1 MTYTMERVISREG
14 TGFACR
20 YAYLSVGRDGD
31 VYLVSTEIAE
41 RGPTMYLLRTNLDG
55 TTRKGFQHLLF
66 TDVILGSKDGSE
78 GFTYATGN
86 AGGYVALGNYGTPTE
101 VWMYGPD
108 LAPDPIA
115 RVTGEFAGGGGGYR
129 VEAGAVSGRFYALAQ
144 YGVGDGVDTPVTPH
158 AQIEVIG
165 APPTEQLTGLTA
177 VPLPFGHDATTLV
190 LDFRV
195 RETGTADAPAPVFYV
210 LYKVVLDPTHHIN
223 HLAKVDSGGTVLWD
237 RVDDPSTGGVLN
249 SIMRQTIG
257 ENTAAPGHGGVSGGF
272 DIADTGHVYLLA
284 PTGAAV
290 YRIPDD
296 GTTPATALP
305 LPSGAP
311 SAADAPYK
319 ELRIVGGQALLQR
332 FQDREL
338 YGVFA
343 LPDPASSGSIAF
355 ERSVLCRHDVV
366 SAGFGAEQDI
376 GAAWTAGESVT
387 ATLTVNRF
395 GPGVDVALPAP
406 SWKAWVRSVG
416 AQDHRELAVSQTDA
430 TTFQIAVPADLSGLM
445 QLTLAPHT
453 GPWRTGLVDE
463 FRLRRVIEVRPPGV
477 TGSVSISTETYYHGA
492 FTGLPPSP
500 DPRPFNRLRYAVGEP
515 IIVNVSVR
523 PAPSAA
529 RDLVLRLDDVSGAS
543 PVTVAQSTLTVPTTG
558 SVTVTVPASV
568 SALLRTGS
576 YLLTTTAADLTV
588 AAQPIELGSGRPPS
602 GFRRVWFGDLQG
614 TYPANAG
621 VFVGPA
627 GADYLDAADTAAAH
641 LERARRLGWT
651 LVVDR
656 LPDQQGGLALLDPT
670 DPSYDRDPSG
680 TAVATTANRLVTD
693 SHAVDPAKI
702 WALPAM
708 LDIICGYGAQGVGV
722 RSVLLTND
730 TSLPLPEYNATM
742 LGTQDPLSTR
752 FQNLAWTNRIL
763 SGYPAFEGW
772 HWAANWWNQE
782 LGPTGLPAPGK
793 YPSSLDSAIPAYNT
807 ALLQTRADGQWRQI
821 LAIWFAHAVQHVP
834 SAARTL
840 RKELLAA
847 ADAGYGRADLVA
859 AHSGPPTQAFFY
871 PPESFAEADEV
882 DLQSQQEQ
890 YPLMLGSAFWTDFCR
905 RPGKALVLH
914 EESYNDSG
922 TGDQVLGQAFEALL
936 RGAGSSGHAAAGN
949 ASLYTQMIPWARQY
963 DQLPDPRYLGT
974 GLPGMFRV
982 LSEVLHEYGE
992 WVCAFGSA
1000 DPVAI
1005 LLSRRQFAV
1014 QRWHSSLPGHTGRVF
1029 EAYLSLLYA
1038 HIPASL
1044 VFVEDLGTP
1053 GVRPITDYAAVLL
1066 VNERVELDPKVRA
1079 ALAAAQQ
1086 AGVKVFHDGTSPGDT
1101 GFPEDGDGCLDTV
1114 VAGLGST
1121 SLGLSFGKS
1130 YTLWPGTVDNA
1141 FAQLT
1146 DDSAIFNLD
1155 NVLVDQPIS
1164 WTGIAMANVSALRSA
1179 LAGVIGTTHATAS
1192 DPQVLT
1198 SERTAGAA
1206 RLVLAVNNSIF
1217 STDAS
1222 TFGVDNA
1229 IFRRADTLHSVR
1241 APLPARVTLPALAAG
1256 AVVYDVFGGTQLLPD
1271 ADGTV
1276 PIDLRH
1282 WPAAILAVLPSPI
1295 TGVSV
1300 SAGPVLSSG
1309 GSGPAQI
1316 DWAVSVVGG
1325 SGAGGTVP
1333 LPVRVRVL
1341 DASLDVLWERTV
1353 QAPTNGVFTVPVNAR
1368 GKITVEAVEL
1378 ITGQAGTAD
1387 GGITVGS
1394 GGAPMD
1400 LLTGPG
1406 GGGASAAAATSSL
1419 LGTTITSAAIATTV
1433 APAPLFT
1440 SGDSAA
1446 TDTAAI
1452 ATTAAPAPHSTPGA
1466 DWQPAAQRLGA
1477 HLSGIA
1483 LTADGASAVL
1493 SAANWD
1499 GNLFAIDLATGAQRW
1514 QTRVGHQFSYLP
1526 RTLPQG
1532 VAVVGADLTAPAEF
1546 GLHLVDP
1553 GSGAVRRR
1561 FDLYGTTPRWFDR
1574 TSTGLTDG
1582 RPPAFAAAPD
1592 GSWIAS
1598 AGNLGLAVW
1607 NADGT
1612 PRWSQAWWLRD
1623 PHTAHPGRAAT
1634 ALLAALDAKTLLVVD
1649 NLLASAYNVAPG
1661 STAPAAPLYQLDLS
1675 TTLTTGNGKAT
1686 GVAVSPDGTGFAVAV
1701 SNDDGRVLILDTAT
1715 LELRAVLTTRADELA
1730 WLPDGSGLIT
1740 VYDTRV
1746 CRYRHDPATG
1756 WALDRCYPAR
1766 DVAHHL
1772 DVAADGRVAFGDEQ
1786 GNLTVLD
1793 PTLTPVFTADL
1804 GGLPVPRWLPDGDLL
1819 VGTWLG
1825 RLERLTGP
1833 GYQAAWSTTV
1843 RSNAPDMRR
1852 EFLAAPTAPVTA
1864 VTDPGNA
1871 VAPLTGPNLYP
1882 ANTAVAL
1889 DPSIPGMG
1897 SVPTPAAPNPV
1908 PAGYQPAPMP
1918 RPYLRDS
1925 VVEDTAA
1932 SASNTPPYGLLFTFP
1947 APVTFNAISLWDDP
1961 AHPEAWLRDTRLD
1974 IRTSP
1979 AEPWQ
1984 PVTRL
1989 VSDQPSRS
1997 HLVTDPARPGQPVTA
2012 TQLRLVLPPG
2022 IAGNIRLAAVALHL
2036 TS

>member
-31 VYLVSTEIAE
+31 VYLVSTVIAE

-55 TTRKGFQHLLF
+55 TKRKGLQHLLF

-86 AGGYVALGNYGTPTE
+86 AGGYVALGNYGSPTE

-108 LAPDPIA
+108 LALDPIA
-115 RVTGEFAGGGGGYR
+115 RVTGEFAGGGGAYR

-144 YGVGDGVDTPVTPH
+144 YGVTDGSTVTPH

-165 APPTEQLTGLTA
+165 APPAEQLTGLTA
-177 VPLPFGHDATTLV
+177 VPLPFGHDGTTLV

-210 LYKVVLDPTHHIN
+210 LYHVVLGPNLFAN
-223 HLAKVDSGGTVLWD
+223 HLAKVDSDGTVLWD
-237 RVDDPSTGGVLN
+237 RADDASTGGVLN
-249 SIMRQTIG
+249 SLVRQTIG
-257 ENTAAPGHGGVSGGF
+257 ESTAVPGNGGVAGGF
-272 DIADTGHVYLLA
+272 DVADTGHIYLLK
-284 PTGAAV
+284 PTGGAV

-296 GTTPATALP
+296 GAAPAAALP

-319 ELRIVGGQALLQR
+319 ELRILGGQALLQR

-338 YGVFA
+338 YGVFT

-355 ERSVLCRHDVV
+355 VQSVLCHHDVV
-366 SAGFGAEQDI
+366 SADFGAEQDN
-376 GAAWTAGESVT
+376 GSAWTAGDTVT
-387 ATLTVNRF
+387 ATLTVDRF
-395 GPGVDVALPAP
+395 GPGVDLTLPAP
-406 SWKAWVRSVG
+406 SWKAWVRSIG
-416 AQDHRELAVSQTDA
+416 AQDHRELTVSQTDA

-477 TGSVSISTETYYHGA
+477 AGSVSISTETYYHGA
-492 FTGLPPSP
+492 FGGTPPGP

-515 IIVNVSVR
+515 IIVTVSVR
-523 PAPSAA
+523 PAPSTA
-529 RDLVLRLDDVSGAS
+529 RDLVLRLDDVSGTS
-543 PVTVAQSTLTVPTTG
+543 PVTVAQSTVTIPTTG
-558 SVTVTVPASV
+558 SVTITVPASV
-568 SALLRTGS
+568 SALLRAGS

-614 TYPANAG
+614 TYPVNAG

-656 LPDQQGGLALLDPT
+656 ISDQQAGLALLDPT
-670 DPSYDRDPSG
+670 DSSYDRDPSG

-693 SHAVDPAKI
+693 PHAVDPAKI
-702 WALPAM
+702 WALPVM
-708 LDIICGYGAQGVGV
+708 LDIICGYGAQGVGI
-722 RSVLLTND
+722 RSLLLGND
-730 TSLPLPEYNATM
+730 TSLPLPELTAAM
-742 LGTQDPLSTR
+742 LGPGDPLSTR

-772 HWAANWWNQE
+772 HWAANWWNRE
-782 LGPTGLPAPGK
+782 MGPAGLEAPGH
-793 YPSSLDSAIPAYNT
+793 YPSSLDSAIPDYNT

-821 LAIWFAHAVQHVP
+821 LAMWFAHAVQHVP
-834 SAARTL
+834 DAARTL
-840 RKELLAA
+840 RNELLAA
-847 ADAGYGRADLVA
+847 ADTGYGRADVVA

-949 ASLYTQMIPWARQY
+949 ASLYSQMIPWTRQY

-982 LSEVLHEYGE
+982 LSDVLHEYGE
-992 WVCAFGSA
+992 WVGTFGSA

-1005 LLSRRQFAV
+1005 LLSRRQFAI

-1044 VFVEDLGTP
+1044 VFVEDLDTP
-1053 GVRPITDYAAVLL
+1053 GVRPLTDYAAVLL

-1101 GFPEDGDGCLDTV
+1101 GLPEEGDGCLDTV

-1130 YTLWPGTVDNA
+1130 YTLWPKTVDYV
-1141 FAQLT
+1141 FGQLT
-1146 DDSAIFNLD
+1146 DDSAIFNMD
-1155 NVLVDQPIS
+1155 DVLVDQPIS
-1164 WTGIAMANVSALRSA
+1164 WTAIAMANVSALREG
-1179 LAGVIGTTHATAS
+1179 LADVIGTAHATAS
-1192 DPQVLT
+1192 DPQVLI
-1198 SERTAGAA
+1198 SERVAGPA

-1217 STDAS
+1217 STDAG

-1229 IFRRADTLHSVR
+1229 IFRRADVWHSVR
-1241 APLPARVTLPALAAG
+1241 APLPARVTLPALAPG
-1256 AVVYDVFGGTQLLPD
+1256 AAVYDVFGGTRLFPD
-1271 ADGTV
+1271 TNGAV

-1300 SAGPVLSSG
+1300 SAGPVLSAD

-1316 DWAVSVVGG
+1316 DWSVSVVGGSGAG

-1341 DASLDVLWERTV
+1341 DASQDVLWERTV
-1353 QAPTNGVFTVPVNAR
+1353 QAPTNGVFTVPVNAQ

-1378 ITGQAGTAD
+1378 ITGQVGTAD

-1400 LLTGPG
+1400 LLSGPG
-1406 GGGASAAAATSSL
+1406 GGGASAATAT
-1419 LGTTITSAAIATTV
+1419 AV
-1433 APAPLFT
+1433 A
-1440 SGDSAA
+1440 G
-1446 TDTAAI
+1446 TAALE
-1452 ATTAAPAPHSTPGA
+1452 PDFTPGA
-1466 DWQPAAQRLGA
+1466 DWRPAAQRLGA
-1477 HLSGIA
+1477 HISGIA

-1499 GNLFAIDLATGAQRW
+1499 GNLFAVDLATGAQRW
-1514 QTRVGHQFSYLP
+1514 QTRVGHQFSFLP
-1526 RTLPQG
+1526 RALPQG
-1532 VAVVGADLTAPAEF
+1532 IAVVGADLTAPAEF

-1553 GSGAVRRR
+1553 GSGAVQRR

-1574 TSTGLTDG
+1574 TGTVLTDG
-1582 RPPAFAAAPD
+1582 RPPAFATAPD

-1607 NADGT
+1607 SADGT
-1612 PRWSQAWWLRD
+1612 PRWSQAWWPQDL
-1623 PHTAHPGRAAT
+1623 HTAHPGRAGT
-1634 ALLAALDAKTLLVVD
+1634 AVLAALDAKTLLVVD
-1649 NLLASAYNVAPG
+1649 GLVASAYNVAPG
-1661 STAPAAPLYQLDLS
+1661 STAPAAPLAQLDLS
-1675 TTLTTGNGKAT
+1675 TALTTGNGKAT
-1686 GVAVSPDGTGFAVAV
+1686 GVAVSPDGTGVAVAM
-1701 SNDDGRVLILDTAT
+1701 SNDDGRVLILDTVSRG
-1715 LELRAVLTTRADELA
+1715 LQAVLTTRADELA

-1740 VYDTRV
+1740 VHDTRV

-1756 WALDRCYPAR
+1756 WALDRCYPAP
-1766 DVAHHL
+1766 DVVHHL

-1804 GGLPVPRWLPDGDLL
+1804 GGLPVPRWLPGGDLL

-1843 RSNAPDMRR
+1843 RSSAPDMRQQ
-1852 EFLAAPTAPVTA
+1852 FLAAPTAPVTA

-1871 VAPLTGPNLYP
+1871 IAPLSGPNQYP
-1882 ANTAVAL
+1882 ATTAVAL
-1889 DPSIPGMG
+1889 VPAIDGMG
-1897 SVPTPAAPNPV
+1897 PIPAPAAPNPV
-1908 PAGYQPAPMP
+1908 PAGYQPTPLP
-1918 RPYLRDS
+1918 QPYLRDMMI
-1925 VVEDTAA
+1925 EDTAA

-1947 APVTFNAISLWDDP
+1947 APVPFNAISLWDDP
-1961 AHPEAWLRDTRLD
+1961 AHPESWLRDTRLD

-1984 PVTRL
+1984 PITRL

-2022 IAGNIRLAAVALHL
+2022 IAGNIRLAAIALHL